1 MFNNKVILP
10 VIMLF
15 TLSMSACGPKKDY
28 LVTIKTSYGD
38 IKLILFDDTP
48 QHKKNFISLAQKGR
62 YDSTTFHRVINEFMI
77 QGGDVNAKEGTQPT
91 PDAMIPAEIL
101 PHHFHRKG
109 ALAAARNNNP
119 LKKSSECQFYIIHG
133 STYTQEQLTLDHLQL
148 NKYFGRL
155 LGMPEYQEL
164 REEVIALQQAQDVQ
178 GMEAKMAEL
187 KPLIEKEFEI
197 SLDKE
202 ISAPQLEAYTTIGG
216 APHLDGEYTVF
227 GQVVEG
233 LEVVDAIASQATGAT
248 DKPLEEVYITLEVE
262 EVKRKKITK
271 IYGYQYPEE
280 K

>member
-1 MFNNKVILP
+1 MFNNKAILP

-48 QHKKNFISLAQKGR
+48 QHKKNFIGLAQKGR

-77 QGGDVNAKEGTQPT
+77 QGGDVNSKEGTQPT

-119 LKKSSECQFYIIHG
+119 LRKSSECQFYIIQG
-133 STYTQEQLTLDHLQL
+133 STYTQEQLTLDHMEL

-155 LGMPEYQEL
+155 LGMAEYQEL

-187 KPLIEKEFEI
+187 K
-197 SLDKE
+197 
-202 ISAPQLEAYTTIGG
+202 
-216 APHLDGEYTVF
+216 
-227 GQVVEG
+227 
-233 LEVVDAIASQATGAT
+233 
-248 DKPLEEVYITLEVE
+248 
-262 EVKRKKITK
+262 
-271 IYGYQYPEE
+271 
-280 K
+280 